1 MAAYRSYDREGK
13 PVGNHPDC
21 VRDLCLW
28 AGFILRIQLSESHD
42 GEYCLCDGILPT
54 TCVVRGYRLLVFER
68 MRAVPGQA
76 EYIPRLGF
84 SLQDALT
91 LRAAYP
97 SPALPPPLPRIKAF
111 ALCVSAKERVQG
123 SGRGRR
129 HIQRDRHPLLY

>member
-1 MAAYRSYDREGK
+1 MYLYRIEHVNFVGKMFLRSLISGSVQHRSYDRESK

-21 VRDLCLW
+21 VCDLRLW

-42 GEYCLCDGILPT
+42 GGYCLCDGILPT
-54 TCVVRGYRLLVFER
+54 ACVVRGYLLLVFER

-97 SPALPPPLPRIKAF
+97 SPALPPPFHA
-111 ALCVSAKERVQG
+111 
-123 SGRGRR
+123 
-129 HIQRDRHPLLY
+129 